1 MSITSY
7 TQGRACRARQKGVV
21 LLITLIMLVA
31 MTLAAIAL
39 MRSVD
44 TSNLVAGN
52 MAFQQSSLNIAD
64 RGTEQAISYLYTLGT
79 PLSGLPN
86 LTCDG
91 AIPSSP
97 CATGYKSYHQPGLE
111 PPTPNVTWE
120 SYWNSMV
127 TGPGVVQVTGLPT
140 GYTGAFIIEAM
151 CGSPQRLNCTTSSV
165 VATTTTPQG
174 QDMGSTGRGFGNSTT
189 TTTAYYYRITT
200 RIAGPRNSVGY
211 VQVTIA
217 L

>member
-1 MSITSY
+1 MSITSFL
-7 TQGRACRARQKGVV
+7 QGRAYHARQKGVV

-64 RGTEQAISYLYTLGT
+64 QGTEQAITYLY
-79 PLSGLPN
+79 SIPN
-86 LTCDG
+86 LNCDG
-91 AIPSSP
+91 SIPTDLCVP
-97 CATGYKSYHQPGLE
+97 GYQSFHQANLE
-111 PPTPNVTWE
+111 PPFANMTWE
-120 SYWNSMV
+120 KYWNSMV
-127 TGPGVVQVTGLPT
+127 GGPGVVAVTGLPA

-151 CGSPQRLNCTTSSV
+151 CSQRKRALGTCYTAST
-165 VATTTTPQG
+165 VATTTMPQG
-174 QDMGSTGRGFGNSTT
+174 EDMGSTNRDFSNLTT
-189 TTTAYYYRITT
+189 TKQAYYYRITT

-211 VQVTIA
+211 VQVIIA
-217 L
+217 AQ